1 MSGSAVA
8 TLAAASLPTLDAWG
22 DLAPARAALSGAS
35 GRVRLEGLWGSAAS
49 LALAALLP
57 PGRPA
62 IVAVADEPTLKAI
75 AIRTGGTYHAAKD
88 AGQLQKVFSD
98 LPSEVA
104 TQRERTEVTWLVA
117 ALGALLATAAVAAS
131 LRWSP
136 YP

>member
-1 MSGSAVA
+1 
-8 TLAAASLPTLDAWG
+8 
-22 DLAPARAALSGAS
+22 
-35 GRVRLEGLWGSAAS
+35 
-49 LALAALLP
+49 
-57 PGRPA
+57 
-62 IVAVADEPTLKAI
+62 
-75 AIRTGGTYHAAKD
+75 
-88 AGQLQKVFSD
+88 VFSD